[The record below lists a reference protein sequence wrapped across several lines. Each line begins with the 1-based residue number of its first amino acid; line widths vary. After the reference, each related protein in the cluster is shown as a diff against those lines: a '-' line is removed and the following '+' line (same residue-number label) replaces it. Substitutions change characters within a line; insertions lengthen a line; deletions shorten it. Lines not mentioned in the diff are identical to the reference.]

1 MLRLFSLVDRHVLLD
16 DGQPMQVVEAEH
28 TDLQRQVLGLLGVPE
43 RAFRLP
49 T

>member
-1 MLRLFSLVDRHVLLD
+1 VLRLFSLVDRHVLFD
-16 DGQPMQVVEAEH
+16 DGQPVQVFEAEL
-28 TDLQRQVLGLLGVPE
+28 TGLQHQVLLGVPE